1 MNKIPTKISIIILLA
16 VLYTACST
24 VKKVPANKHLLVN
37 NTLDVDGLKF
47 KTNED
52 GIIEQINQQ
61 PNTSILG
68 FNFRLHLYNLA
79 KEHTDSLFKKN
90 ILDNPKKYNKLSKW
104 LSEKQVHRLGKS
116 FLYSGIHFF
125 LKKTGEPPVLVD
137 SIKTIR
143 NAKNIEAWY
152 QNQGYLHAK
161 SSYKIN
167 YLKNK
172 KASIEYF
179 VKKGKPYILD
189 SIQTD
194 IANKSI
200 DSLYQKVALKSHIK
214 QGKQYKES
222 NFSNE
227 INRLTQHF
235 KNNGIYDFQQQNIE
249 FEIDTASYKTPVIIK
264 ITDRKIKKGD
274 SLITKPYEIKKIGKI
289 NINIINKPKKGF
301 FVKEIKD
308 SVTYKNYTFYSN
320 EKIKHR
326 AKSITNGIFIQKDS
340 VFSDFNRTQTLRSL
354 SNLRVFNFPNIT
366 FAENPKDKTLTTEI
380 TLIPKDRFSFRASAD
395 FTHSNIQDFGIT
407 GNTSVL
413 INNIFRGAE
422 ILEIGVKGNLGSS
435 KDFANPKKLFF
446 NIQEYGAD
454 LKLSFPRIFFPLNTK
469 SIIPKSMFPSTLIR
483 ASFSKQLNIGLDKES
498 ITGVINYNWS
508 PSSKTNFKLDL
519 ANLQYIKNININN
532 YFNVYTSSYDQ
543 LNQLAKLYNHYPELL
558 DDQNN
563 LSIENGGADLFM
575 KYAFEGLYP
584 KLNENEQ
591 DLRTIQSILE
601 RKKRLTENNLILSS
615 SISYNKT
622 SQTDISDKEFYSVK
636 TKFESTGNIMSLIAD
651 LTNRPKNLNGH
662 RNILGLEY
670 SQYLKAELE
679 YIKHWD
685 LRNEIYIAFRAFGG
699 LAIPYGNS
707 NSIPFTRSYFAG
719 GANDNRAWQSYS
731 LGPGNSNSVND
742 FNEANMKLAFNTE
755 IRFTVLGQHH
765 AALFADCGNIWNANI
780 GKAYEIDEKKVFKNF
795 NSLEGLALGTG
806 IGYRYDFNFFVLR
819 LDWGFKT
826 YSPSLN
832 QASRWFTEFNI
843 NKSQFNIGINYP
855 F

>member
-1 MNKIPTKISIIILLA
+1 MSKIPTKISIIILLA

-24 VKKVPANKHLLVN
+24 VKKVPTNKYLLVK
-37 NTLDVDGLKF
+37 NTLEVDGAKF

-90 ILDNPKKYNKLSKW
+90 ILDNPKKYKRLSKW

-116 FLYSGIHFF
+116 FVYSGIHNF
-125 LKKTGEPPVLVD
+125 LKKTGEPPVLID
-137 SIKTIR
+137 SLKTIR

-152 QNQGYLHAK
+152 QNQGYLRAK
-161 SSYKIN
+161 SSYKIK
-167 YLKNK
+167 YLPNK
-172 KASIEYF
+172 KAHIEYF

-189 SIQTD
+189 TIHTD

-200 DSLYQKVALKSHIK
+200 DSLYKKVAIKSSIK

-227 INRLTQHF
+227 INRLTQYF
-235 KNNGIYDFQQQNIE
+235 KNNGIYDFQQQDIE
-249 FEIDTASYKTPVIIK
+249 FEIDTANYKTPVTIK

-274 SLITKPYEIKKIGKI
+274 SIITKPYEIRKIGKI
-289 NINIINKPKKGF
+289 NINIVNKPKKGF
-301 FVKEIKD
+301 FIKEVKD
-308 SVTYKNYTFYSN
+308 SINYKNYHFYSN
-320 EKIKHR
+320 EKIRHR
-326 AKSITNGIFIQKDS
+326 AKAITNAIFTQKDS
-340 VFSDFNRTQTLRSL
+340 VFSDLNRTQTLRSL

-366 FAENPKDKTLTTEI
+366 FTENPKDKTLTTEI
-380 TLIPKDRFSFRASAD
+380 TLIPKERFSFRVSGD

-422 ILEIGVKGNLGSS
+422 ILEIGIKGNLGSS

-469 SIIPKSMFPSTLIR
+469 NIIPKYMFPSTLIS
-483 ASFSKQLNIGLDKES
+483 AGFSKQLNIGLDKES
-498 ITGVINYNWS
+498 ITGAINYSWT

-519 ANLQYIKNININN
+519 TNLQYIKNININN

-543 LNQLAKLYNHYPELL
+543 LNQLAKIYNLYPELL

-563 LSIENGGADLFM
+563 LSIEKDGADLFIRN
-575 KYAFEGLYP
+575 ALEGVYP
-584 KLNENEQ
+584 KLNNNEQ
-591 DLRTIQSILE
+591 DFRTIQSISE

-615 SISYNKT
+615 NISYNKT
-622 SQTDISDKEFYSVK
+622 SQTDISDKDFYSIR
-636 TKFESTGNIMSLIAD
+636 TKLESTGNIMSLIAD
-651 LTNRPKNLNGH
+651 ITKRPRNTNGN

-670 SQYLKAELE
+670 SQYIKGELE

-685 LRNEIYIAFRAFGG
+685 LKNEISIAFRAFGG

-731 LGPGNSNSVND
+731 LGPGNSNSIND
-742 FNEANMKLAFNTE
+742 FNEANMKLSFNGE
-755 IRFTVLGQHH
+755 IRFNILGQHH
-765 AALFADCGNIWNANI
+765 GALFADCGNIWNANI
-780 GKAYEIDEKKVFKNF
+780 GKAYEIDEKKVFNHF
-795 NSLEGLALGTG
+795 SSLEGLALGTG

-826 YSPSLN
+826 YSPTLDKG
-832 QASRWFTEFNI
+832 SRWFTDFNV

>member
-1 MNKIPTKISIIILLA
+1 MNKIPTKISIIIVLA

-24 VKKVPANKHLLVN
+24 VKKVPAKRHLLIK
-37 NTLDVDGLKF
+37 NTLEVDGIKF

-61 PNTSILG
+61 PNSSILG
-68 FNFRLHLYNLA
+68 FNLRLHLYNLA

-90 ILDNPKKYNKLSKW
+90 TLDNPKKYKRLSKW

-116 FLYSGIHFF
+116 FFYSGIHNF
-125 LKKTGEPPVLVD
+125 LKKTGEPPFLVD
-137 SIKTIR
+137 SLKTIR

-152 QNQGYLHAK
+152 QNQGYLRAK

-172 KASIEYF
+172 KATIEYS
-179 VKKGKPYILD
+179 VKKGRPYILD
-189 SIQTD
+189 TIHTN
-194 IANKSI
+194 IINKSI
-200 DSLYQKVALKSHIK
+200 DSLYKKTTQKSYTK
-214 QGKQYKES
+214 QKKQYKES
-222 NFSNE
+222 DFSNE
-227 INRLTQHF
+227 INRLTQYF

-249 FEIDTASYKTPVIIK
+249 FEIDTADYKVPVTIK
-264 ITDRKIKKGD
+264 ITDRKVKKGD
-274 SLITKPYEIKKIGKI
+274 STITKPYEIKKIGNIK
-289 NINIINKPKKGF
+289 INIINKPKKGF
-301 FVKEIKD
+301 FIKEIKD
-308 SVTYKNYTFYSN
+308 SLAYKSYNFYSN
-320 EKIKHR
+320 EKIRHR
-326 AKSITNGIFIQKDS
+326 AKAITDAIFIQKDS

-354 SNLRVFNFPNIT
+354 SNLRVFNFPNIIFT
-366 FAENPKDKTLTTEI
+366 ENSKDKTLTTNI
-380 TLIPKDRFSFRASAD
+380 TLIPKERFSFRASAD

-413 INNIFRGAE
+413 LNNIFRGAE
-422 ILEIGVKGNLGSS
+422 ILEIGIKGNLGSS

-469 SIIPKSMFPSTLIR
+469 SIIPKSMFPSTLIS
-483 ASFSKQLNIGLDKES
+483 AGFSKQLNIGLDKES
-498 ITGVINYNWS
+498 VTGTINYSWTPS
-508 PSSKTNFKLDL
+508 PKTNFKLDL
-519 ANLQYIKNININN
+519 ANLQYIKNVNINN
-532 YFNVYTSSYDQ
+532 YFNVYTSSYEQ
-543 LNQLAKLYNHYPELL
+543 LNQLAKRYNHYPEIV

-563 LSIENGGADLFM
+563 LSIENGGPDLFM
-575 KYAFEGLYP
+575 KYVFEGLYP
-584 KLNENEQ
+584 ELNENIQ

-622 SQTDISDKEFYSVK
+622 SQTDISDKEFYSIK
-636 TKFESTGNIMSLIAD
+636 TKLESTGNIMSFIAD
-651 LTNRPKNLNGH
+651 ISKRPKNANGH

-670 SQYLKAELE
+670 SQYIKGELE

-685 LRNEIYIAFRAFGG
+685 LRNNVYIAFRAFGG

-731 LGPGNSNSVND
+731 LGPGISNTIND

-755 IRFTVLGQHH
+755 IRFNILGQHH

-780 GKAYEIDEKKVFKNF
+780 GKAYEIDEEKVFKNIK
-795 NSLEGLALGTG
+795 SLEGLALGTG
-806 IGYRYDFNFFVLR
+806 IGYRYDFNFFILR

-826 YSPSLN
+826 YSPNLN
-832 QASRWFTEFNI
+832 QGSRWLTEFNI

>member
-1 MNKIPTKISIIILLA
+1 MNKILTKISIIILLA
-16 VLYTACST
+16 ALYTACST
-24 VKKVPANKHLLVN
+24 VKKVPTNRYLLIKN
-37 NTLDVDGLKF
+37 SLDVDGVKF

-68 FNFRLHLYNLA
+68 FNLRLQLYNLA

-90 ILDNPKKYNKLSKW
+90 ILDNPKKYKRLSKW

-116 FLYSGIHFF
+116 FLYSGLHNF

-137 SIKTIR
+137 SLKTIR

-167 YLKNK
+167 YLANK
-172 KASIEYF
+172 KANIEYF

-189 SIQTD
+189 TIHTN
-194 IANKSI
+194 ITNRSI
-200 DSLYQKVALKSHIK
+200 DSLYKKAVTKSYIK

-222 NFSNE
+222 DFSNE
-227 INRLTQHF
+227 INRLTQYF
-235 KNNGIYDFQQQNIE
+235 KNNGIYNFQQQNIE
-249 FEIDTASYKTPVIIK
+249 FEIDTATYKIPVIIK
-264 ITDRKIKKGD
+264 INDRKIKKGD
-274 SLITKPYEIKKIGKI
+274 STIIKPYEIKKIGKI
-289 NINIINKPKKGF
+289 NINIINKSKKGT
-301 FVKEIKD
+301 FVVIPKD
-308 SVTYKNYTFYSN
+308 SANYKNYNLYSN
-320 EKIKHR
+320 EKIRHR
-326 AKSITNGIFIQKDS
+326 SKAITDAIFIQKDS
-340 VFSDFNRTQTLRSL
+340 LFSDFNRTQTLRSI
-354 SNLRVFNFPNIT
+354 SNLRVFNFPNIN
-366 FAENPKDKTLTTEI
+366 FIENPKDKTLTTEI

-395 FTHSNIQDFGIT
+395 FTHSNIQDVGIT

-422 ILEIGVKGNLGSS
+422 ILEIGIKGNLGSS

-469 SIIPKSMFPSTLIR
+469 NIIPKYMFPSTLIR
-483 ASFSKQLNIGLDKES
+483 AGFSKQLNIGLDKES
-498 ITGVINYNWS
+498 ITGAINYNWS
-508 PSSKTNFKLDL
+508 PSQKTSFKLDL

-543 LNQLAKLYNHYPELL
+543 LNALAKLYNKKSELL
-558 DDQNN
+558 DSQNN
-563 LSIENGGADLFM
+563 LSIEEGGADLFM
-575 KYAFEGLYP
+575 RYAMDGYYP
-584 KLNENEQ
+584 ELNKNP
-591 DLRTIQSILE
+591 DHFLIIQSISE

-615 SISYNKT
+615 NISYNKT
-622 SQTDISDKEFYSVK
+622 SQTDISDKDFYSIK
-636 TKFESTGNIMSLIAD
+636 TKFESAGNIMSFIAD
-651 LTNRPKNLNGH
+651 ISKRPKSPNGN
-662 RNILGLEY
+662 RNVLGLEY
-670 SQYLKAELE
+670 SQYLKGELE

-685 LRNEIYIAFRAFGG
+685 LRNEISVAFRAFGG
-699 LAIPYGNS
+699 LAVPYGNS

-731 LGPGNSNSVND
+731 LGPGNSNTIND

-755 IRFTVLGQHH
+755 IRFNILGQHN

-780 GKAYEIDEKKVFKNF
+780 GKAYEIDEKKVFKNLH
-795 NSLEGLALGTG
+795 SLEGLALGTG
-806 IGYRYDFNFFVLR
+806 IGYRYDFSFFVLR

-826 YSPSLN
+826 YSPSLD
-832 QASRWFTEFNI
+832 QGSRWFTEFNI